1 MIIYN
6 NSKCTLFVKKGINTM
21 SENTSMQRLKILYLY
36 KIFLERTD
44 ELHSISMSEMINAL
58 DHYGISAGRKALYE
72 DIEALRTFG
81 LDIKQLKGNKFGY
94 YLASRDFELPELKLL
109 ADAVTSS
116 RFLTEKKS
124 NELLKKIESLSSVH
138 EAKQIHRQVFVSN
151 RVKAMNERIYINVDT
166 IHRAIAEGKKISFKY
181 FYYDLEKKKKYRDGL
196 RVCSPYALSWTDER
210 YYLIAYYEKYTS
222 ISNFRVDRMESVQIL
237 EEDIVPKPAD
247 FSIAEYMNSSF
258 SMFSGESREVKLRFS
273 NDLINPVLDRFGK
286 DITIVPDGDE
296 NFTVHVKV
304 KAEAPFF
311 AWLFQF
317 GRKAKI
323 VEPASLKEKYRIQI
337 EDVLNTL

>member
-1 MIIYN
+1 
-6 NSKCTLFVKKGINTM
+6 M

-138 EAKQIHRQVFVSN
+138 EAKQIHRQVYIAN

-166 IHRAIAEGKKISFKY
+166 IHSAITEGKKISFKY
-181 FYYDLEKKKKYRDGL
+181 FDYDVQKKKKYRDGI
-196 RVCSPYALSWTDER
+196 RICSPYALSWNEER
-210 YYLIAYYEKYTS
+210 YYLIGYYKKYDRIT
-222 ISNFRVDRMESVQIL
+222 NFRIDRMEAITIL
-237 EEDIVPKPAD
+237 DELSEPKPDD
-247 FSIAEYMNSSF
+247 FNLAEYMNSSF
-258 SMFSGESREVKLRFS
+258 SMFSGEPEEVKFRFQNKLVS
-273 NDLINPVLDRFGK
+273 SVIDRFGK
-286 DITIVPDGDE
+286 DIMIIPDGDE
-296 NFTVHVKV
+296 HFTVRVKV
-304 KAEAPFF
+304 KAEPPFF

-317 GRKAKI
+317 GSKAKI
-323 VEPASLKEKYRIQI
+323 IEPETLKTKYIAQLN
-337 EDVLNTL
+337 EVLENMD